1 MANHG
6 ASPWG
11 GQGYVS
17 VHKPTASCLSQI
29 RETLSTGGGQ
39 WGLDSSDERK
49 GSGESYSD
57 KTKEKAHEK
66 IKEILAKS
74 SGNRQKSAAFFEI
87 TPVACF
93 DLNVHF

>member
-1 MANHG
+1 MWHFYSFEDLNNEWESENQSVANHG

-29 RETLSTGGGQ
+29 RETLSTGGGR

-66 IKEILAKS
+66 CKGK
-74 SGNRQKSAAFFEI
+74 K
-87 TPVACF
+87 
-93 DLNVHF
+93 